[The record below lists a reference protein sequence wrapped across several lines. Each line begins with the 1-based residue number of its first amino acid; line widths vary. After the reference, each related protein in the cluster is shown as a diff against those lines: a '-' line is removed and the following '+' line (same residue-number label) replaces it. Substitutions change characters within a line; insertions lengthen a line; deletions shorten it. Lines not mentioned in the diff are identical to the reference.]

1 MPSALETQ
9 IRAALDTVADPVSGK
24 GLAASGRISG
34 LVVRPDG
41 KVGFVL
47 ETGAGAA
54 DEPLRKSAEAAVA
67 GVKGV
72 AAVTA
77 VLTAEATTGARSTAG
92 SGSPVRPP
100 PPPTPAPAARS
111 EVTRPARGIVAIASA
126 KGGVGKST
134 IAVNLA
140 VAAARSGL
148 RVGLLDADIFGP
160 SLPTMMGT
168 VGRKPQ
174 LTANKKMQPLLAHG
188 VTTISIGYLVDPDNP
203 VVWRGPMVMS
213 AIVQL
218 INDTDWGDLD
228 LLFIDTPPGTGEVQL
243 TLVQRLPLDG
253 AVIVST
259 PQEVA
264 LADVRRG
271 VAMFR
276 KTAVPVLG
284 IIENMAWF
292 EQSDGTRVHIFGDGG
307 AQRTATELGVPFLGA
322 LPILPVLRE
331 GGDVGVPAATGESNA
346 AEAFK
351 LLAAAISDALT
362 ASPSKPAP
370 SLLFE

>member
-1 MPSALETQ
+1 MPSPLETQ
-9 IRAALDTVADPVSGK
+9 IRDALDAVKDPLSGK
-24 GLAASGRISG
+24 GLVASGRISG

-47 ETGAGAA
+47 ETASGAA
-54 DEPLRKSAEAAVA
+54 DEPLRKSAETAVA

-77 VLTAEATTGARSTAG
+77 VLTAEATTGARAVPS
-92 SGSPVRPP
+92 SPARVPP
-100 PPPTPAPAARS
+100 PPQASAARS
-111 EVTRPARGIVAIASA
+111 EITRPARGIVAVASA

-134 IAVNLA
+134 VAVNLA
-140 VAAARSGL
+140 VAAAKSGL
-148 RVGLLDADIFGP
+148 RVGLLDADVFGP
-160 SLPTMMGT
+160 SVPTMMGT
-168 VGRKPQ
+168 VGKKPQ
-174 LTANKKMQPLLAHG
+174 LTASKKMQPLMAHG
-188 VTTISIGYLVDPDNP
+188 VATISIGYLVDPDNA

-228 LLFIDTPPGTGEVQL
+228 ILFIDTPPGTGEVQL

-271 VAMFR
+271 VGMFR

-284 IIENMAWF
+284 VIENMAWF
-292 EQSDGTRVHIFGDGG
+292 EQSDGTRVHIFGEGG
-307 AQRTATELGVPFLGA
+307 AQRTASEMSVPFLGA

-331 GGDVGVPAATGESNA
+331 GGDAGIPAAAGNSTA
-346 AEAFK
+346 AAAFRLLAEAVSEA
-351 LLAAAISDALT
+351 LAA
-362 ASPSKPAP
+362 SPNKPAP
-370 SLLFE
+370 AIIFE

>member
-1 MPSALETQ
+1 MASALETAV
-9 IRAALDTVADPVSGK
+9 RAALDAVKDPVSGK
-24 GLAASGRISG
+24 GLSASGRISG

-47 ETGAGAA
+47 ETSSGAA
-54 DEPLRKSAEAAVA
+54 DEPLRKAAESAAA
-67 GVKGV
+67 GVIGV
-72 AAVTA
+72 SAVTA
-77 VLTAEATTGARSTAG
+77 VLTAEAATARTVPAT
-92 SGSPVRPP
+92 PRPA
-100 PPPTPAPAARS
+100 PAPAARP
-111 EVTRPARGIVAIASA
+111 EMIRPARGIVAVASA

-134 IAVNLA
+134 VAVNLA

-160 SLPTMMGT
+160 STPTMMGT
-168 VGRKPQ
+168 VGQKPP
-174 LTANKKMQPLLAHG
+174 LTPAKKMPPLMAHG
-188 VTTISIGYLVDPDNP
+188 VATMSLGYLVDPDNA
-203 VVWRGPMVMS
+203 VLWRGPMVMS
-213 AIVQL
+213 AVMQL

-228 LLFIDTPPGTGEVQL
+228 LLFIDTPPGTGDVQL

-271 VAMFR
+271 VGMFR
-276 KTAVPVLG
+276 KTHVPVLG
-284 IIENMAWF
+284 VIENMAWF
-292 EQSDGTRVHIFGDGG
+292 EQSDGVRVHIFGEGG
-307 AQRTATELGVPFLGA
+307 AQRTANDLGVPFLGA

-331 GGDVGVPAATGESNA
+331 GGDAGVPAATGTSTA

-351 LLAAAISDALT
+351 LLAEAISDALA
-362 ASPSKPAP
+362 ASPNKPAP
-370 SLLFE
+370 KIVFE

>member
-1 MPSALETQ
+1 MASALETAV
-9 IRAALDTVADPVSGK
+9 RAALDAVKDPVSGK
-24 GLAASGRISG
+24 GLSSSGRISG

-47 ETGAGAA
+47 ETAAGAA
-54 DEPLRKSAEAAVA
+54 DEPLRKAAESAAAGVA
-67 GVKGV
+67 GVS
-72 AAVTA
+72 AVTA
-77 VLTAEATTGARSTAG
+77 VLTAEAASARTVSAPPRP
-92 SGSPVRPP
+92 SPG
-100 PPPTPAPAARS
+100 PAPTARPEMS
-111 EVTRPARGIVAIASA
+111 RPARGIVAIASA

-134 IAVNLA
+134 VAVNLA

-174 LTANKKMQPLLAHG
+174 LTPAKKMQPLMAHG
-188 VTTISIGYLVDPDNP
+188 VATISLGYIVDPDSA

-213 AIVQL
+213 AVMQL

-271 VAMFR
+271 VGMFR

-284 IIENMAWF
+284 VIENMAWF
-292 EQSDGTRVHIFGDGG
+292 EQSDGKRVHIFGEGG
-307 AQRTATELGVPFLGA
+307 AQRTANDLGVPFLGA

-331 GGDVGVPAATGESNA
+331 GGDAGIPAATGNSAA
-346 AEAFK
+346 AEAFT
-351 LLAAAISDALT
+351 LLAEAISDALA
-362 ASPSKPAP
+362 ASPNKPAP
-370 SLLFE
+370 KIVFE